1 MNKLPNITL
10 LTSEEYAKELIDKYI
25 STLKQGVSR
34 NFIQHYAREC
44 ALGDITNSIQIMKE
58 LSPGH
63 LGLDINIRIMEEVKQ
78 SIIDYSF

>member
-25 STLKQGVSR
+25 STIKQGVSR
-34 NFIQHYAREC
+34 NFIHHYAREC
-44 ALGDITNSIQIMKE
+44 ALEDITNSIQLMKE

-63 LGLDINIRIMEEVKQ
+63 LGLDVNIRIMNEVKD
-78 SIIDYSF
+78 IIKKYKF